1 MPFSTLIDTPDLP
14 VDHEVTE
21 AEAEIMALLD
31 KWVDALNDHK
41 LETIVAQYASRAVLL
56 PTISSELR
64 IDHDR
69 IRAYFE
75 MLLQMKPKLRVVQS
89 ILHHFGGNVAVRSGI
104 YVFTLDRDGTSD
116 NLWARFTFIYHQ
128 ENGEWKIMTHHSST
142 LPESPANVS

>member
-1 MPFSTLIDTPDLP
+1 MPFSTLIDTPDLA
-14 VDHEVTE
+14 VEHEVTE

-31 KWVDALNDHK
+31 KWAAALNQHD
-41 LETIVAQYASRAVLL
+41 LERVVSLYADRAVLL

-64 IDHDR
+64 TDHDR

-75 MLLQMKPKLRVVQS
+75 MLFQRMPKLRVVQS

-104 YVFTLDRDGTSD
+104 YVFTLDKDGKTD

-142 LPESPANVS
+142 LPETPTNLT